1 MVRNPSV
8 LAQTCLHGS
17 HRGQR
22 EAAEKGLLK
31 PRYGNGL
38 CHVHII
44 LVKVSCRSRSDSRIG
59 KWTLDEKATKFVII
73 YILTFY

>member
-38 CHVHII
+38 CHGHII